1 MDHFVSD
8 PLPLSPS
15 VGAGSFN
22 LAQLVF
28 YEVDHSGPSFR
39 ALAFL
44 NAPDAKYG
52 TPLVEDSGY
61 AGSFTIF
68 GHGGCSGEEGHCH
81 VPEYQKD
88 PFDYRPLHGL
98 TPQTKLIDIT
108 AALKRVCA
116 DPEADHSR
124 LQVTVVPVV
133 PGAPAEESNDV
144 LFFSA
149 MRLVAFD

>member
-1 MDHFVSD
+1 MDRFVSD
-8 PLPLSPS
+8 PMPLSPAVAAS
-15 VGAGSFN
+15 EFSRAH
-22 LAQLVF
+22 LVF
-28 YEVDHSGPSFR
+28 YEVDHSGPSFE

-44 NAPDAKYG
+44 NAPEVGPGAK
-52 TPLVEDSGY
+52 PSDDGY

-68 GHGGCSGEEGHCH
+68 GHGGCSGDEGHCH

-88 PFDYRPLHGL
+88 PFDFRPLHGL

-108 AALKRVCA
+108 EGLRRVCE
-116 DPEADHSR
+116 EADHSH

-133 PGAPAEESNDV
+133 PGEEADQPNDV